1 MSIVSMF
8 LFRCPLSRCHWPHR
22 LRLLPRVAPL
32 PLPLHVSYA
41 PRAAPSTPIVPRVA
55 PLTPPAPRAAPPS
68 SPTPFT
74 VLLIMTAPSMAPSP
88 ASYPTCFVD
97 PPALTTV
104 ARGPIHRPPP
114 PPASLARPCVDL
126 PVYHPVAIHPDHIHP
141 MVVTRPSI
149 GVLRPID
156 QLVLTADVGPTASLV
171 PFSVRAALVDP
182 H

>member
-1 MSIVSMF
+1 MKSMSIVSMF

-114 PPASLARPCVDL
+114 PPPPRW
-126 PVYHPVAIHPDHIHP
+126 
-141 MVVTRPSI
+141 
-149 GVLRPID
+149 
-156 QLVLTADVGPTASLV
+156 LVLVLICRCTTQSPSTLTTST
-171 PFSVRAALVDP
+171 RWW
-182 H
+182 